1 MNILIVAKRI
11 LRQFLRD
18 KRSVA
23 LMVVAPGLI
32 LSLLWLVLDNDSR
45 TAEVAVVEAPEQIYE
60 QLASGKMEVSI
71 LDEKTAQKQLNDAE
85 IDALLKWDEN
95 RPLLILEGSDPTDHQ
110 MIRTSIQEAMGVDRK
125 EAVSIQYWHGSE
137 DMNFF
142 DYTGPVLIGFFIFFF
157 VFLVGGVSFLRERTQ
172 GTLERVLATPIQRY
186 ELVGGYLLGFGLFTL
201 LQSVLIVLYSV
212 YVLDMYMVGEM
223 WMVLFITMLLA
234 LTALSLG
241 TLLSTYAK
249 NEFQMIQF
257 IPLVIVPQLFF
268 SGLFPI
274 EGLSSWV
281 QVLGK
286 LMPLTYGAEALRG
299 IMLRNEN
306 LGDLQWQVF
315 MLLMFFAIFTLL
327 NVKALRRHRNL

>member
-45 TAEVAVVEAPEQIYE
+45 TAEVAVVEAPEQVYE

>member
-11 LRQFLRD
+11 LRQFFRD

-23 LMVVAPGLI
+23 LMVVAPVLI

-60 QLASGKMEVSI
+60 QLASGKMEVSF
-71 LDEKTAQKQLNDAE
+71 LDEKTAQKQLNDAD

-223 WMVLFITMLLA
+223 WRVLFITMLLA
-234 LTALSLG
+234 LTALSVG